1 MAMGPRFDFIL
12 YKREGVPSR
21 QLNKIRMGSKPTFG
35 ALICLKFYNN
45 FCPGAVWQNTISNLE
60 CVDPKASN
68 DDVSIFELA
77 HSSRFCSKT
86 GIELPVF
93 LLNCGE
99 MKIVT
104 LWTQKLDIQRERFLL
119 SQNLSIFFS
128 YGPLNEIKKTALI
141 SRSKILFF
149 FVVKKKSTFV
159 AILRLSDMAMGPR
172 FDFILYKREG
182 VPSRK
187 LNKMQGLEAHFWCFD
202 LPEVL

>member
-1 MAMGPRFDFIL
+1 
-12 YKREGVPSR
+12 
-21 QLNKIRMGSKPTFG
+21 MGSKPTFG

-45 FCPGAVWQNTISNLE
+45 FCPGAVWQKTISNLE

-128 YGPLNEIKKTALI
+128 
-141 SRSKILFF
+141 
-149 FVVKKKSTFV
+149 
-159 AILRLSDMAMGPR
+159 
-172 FDFILYKREG
+172 
-182 VPSRK
+182 
-187 LNKMQGLEAHFWCFD
+187 
-202 LPEVL
+202 